1 MIDSIHMTSRI
12 PEPEFINFQS
22 LPDIDPELIIK
33 SGLALLPR
41 LSKEGNSSDQAYVH
55 YRIGI
60 ARITRGEYESA
71 FRSLSEARQLHD
83 NIGDMEGVLRDQL
96 AFGIIYGLSEQPEVA
111 FETFLSIRDKSR
123 DLDLPEIEE
132 TADCNMGRICCNQKR
147 FDEGI
152 GFLNTALK
160 LIEGTGNRDHKAA
173 VLHELGRI
181 ALNQG
186 HLETAAQYLEE
197 ANHIVSAEQESFSYE
212 FLISL
217 GELYTLSSRFEEA
230 SKYLTSALDLCRQHG
245 IRHGEIQAL
254 YQLGNF
260 YYETGD
266 SEKASEYWKNCYKL
280 TDSLNIRQYRIL
292 SGERLVDYYRQSGKH
307 EQALDCLENIRCEER
322 KDRNE
327 RLHHTISVYDQ
338 SMRID
343 DLEQEM
349 HAWRRRSGELEKIR
363 SNREESIRE
372 LETIKEIGEELTASL
387 DPDQIVKVLNNR
399 LSQLAAVNSLLI
411 AFYLENEQEM
421 DIRYIIE
428 NGKRLEPI
436 RCPVKL
442 DESLSSWVILKD
454 QDLLI
459 KTREEIYNYTK
470 QIYHVDGNDVLNE
483 SFLIVRLKIEG
494 RIIGVLSVQATARNC
509 YRERH
514 LKVLQALAGF
524 VAIALSNSN
533 AHQSLVLANEKIAH
547 LATHDPMTGLPNR
560 MQIMDRLEQE
570 LKRGRRYKKALAVL
584 FIDLDG
590 FKLIN
595 DTHGHR
601 VGDSVLKK
609 IADRLSSGV
618 RATDAVGRLAGD
630 EFLVILTDDCTPENG
645 LQLAEQLR
653 TGLSQKIIFENQSL
667 QVTGSI
673 GLAFFPEDGKTP
685 EELINAADQAM
696 YDAKAEGRNRTSLHS
711 SQSTMQHP
719 RLQ

>member
-41 LSKEGNSSDQAYVH
+41 LSKEDNSSDQAYVR

-60 ARITRGEYESA
+60 ARITRGEYEPA

-96 AFGIIYGLSEQPEVA
+96 AFGIIYSLSEQPEVA
-111 FETFLSIRDKSR
+111 FETFLSIREKAR

-132 TADCNMGRICCNQKR
+132 VADCNMGRICCDQKR
-147 FDEGI
+147 FDEGM

-186 HLETAAQYLEE
+186 HLETAAQHLEE

-230 SKYLTSALDLCRQHG
+230 LKYLTSALDLCLQHG
-245 IRHGEIQAL
+245 IRYGEIRAL

-260 YYETGD
+260 YYETGNP
-266 SEKASEYWKNCYKL
+266 EKASEYWKNCYKL
-280 TDSLNIRQYRIL
+280 TDSLSIRQYRIL
-292 SGERLVDYYRQSGKH
+292 SGERLVDYYRQSGKP
-307 EQALDCLENIRCEER
+307 EKALNCLENIRCEER

-372 LETIKEIGEELTASL
+372 LETIKEIGQELTASL
-387 DPDQIVKVLNNR
+387 DPDQIVKVLNDR

-411 AFYLENEQEM
+411 AFYLENEQEL

-428 NGKRLEPI
+428 NGKRLEPT

-454 QDLLI
+454 RDLLI
-459 KTREEIYNYTK
+459 KTREEIYSYTK
-470 QIYHVDGNDVLNE
+470 QIYRIDGNDVINE

-524 VAIALSNSN
+524 IAIALSNSN

-547 LATHDPMTGLPNR
+547 MATHDPMTGLPNR
-560 MQIMDRLEQE
+560 MQIMDRLDQE
-570 LKRGRRYKKALAVL
+570 LKRCRRYKKALAVL

-609 IADRLSSGV
+609 IADRLFSGI

-653 TGLSQKIIFENQSL
+653 TGLSQKILFDNQSL

-673 GLAFFPEDGKTP
+673 GLAFFPEDGETP

-711 SQSTMQHP
+711 SQSTMRHP